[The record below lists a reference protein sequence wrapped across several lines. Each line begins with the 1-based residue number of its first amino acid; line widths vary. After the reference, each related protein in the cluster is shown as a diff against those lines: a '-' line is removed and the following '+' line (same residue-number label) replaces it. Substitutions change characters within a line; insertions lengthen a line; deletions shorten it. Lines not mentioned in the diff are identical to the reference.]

1 MHLHH
6 LFFVWVCV
14 CVCVCVCGGVT
25 LRLAFGRL
33 GPHVRELS
41 LCFPAS
47 TAFHPVSM
55 ASPLKADV
63 FARELSN
70 HPDQT
75 KVSFVL
81 NGLRNG
87 VKLGFH
93 SPQRLQSAKRNKPSV
108 NQHADV
114 VDNYLAHEVA
124 LHRVAGPFP
133 LPSLPNL
140 HVSSF
145 GFIPKKGQP
154 GKWRLIVDLSS
165 PGALS
170 VNDGIN
176 AEDFSLQYIRVDQ
189 IISMISKYGR
199 GALVAKFDLEAA
211 YRNIAVHPSDRYLL
225 GVKWHNLYYVD
236 LALPFRLRSAPFIF
250 YSVAEMVEWI
260 LLNSHNVS
268 DLLHYL
274 DDFITAGPRDS
285 NQCAQNL
292 ASSL

>member
-1 MHLHH
+1 M
-6 LFFVWVCV
+6 WQ
-14 CVCVCVCGGVT
+14 T
-25 LRLAFGRL
+25 WAS
-33 GPHVRELS
+33 LS

-55 ASPLKADV
+55 VSPLKVDV
-63 FARELSN
+63 FAHELSN

-93 SPQRLQSAKRNKPSV
+93 SPRWLQSAKRNKPSV
-108 NQHADV
+108 NQHTDV

-133 LPSLPNL
+133 LPPLPNL

-145 GFIPKKGQP
+145 GVIPKKGQP

-165 PGALS
+165 PGGLS

-176 AEDFSLQYIRVDQ
+176 AEDFSMQYIRVDQ

-199 GALVAKFDLEAA
+199 GALMAKFDLEAA
-211 YRNIAVHPSDRYLL
+211 YRNIAVHPSDCFFFF
-225 GVKWHNLYYVD
+225 GMKWRNLYYVD
-236 LALPFRLRSAPFIF
+236 LALPFSLRSAPFILN
-250 YSVAEMVEWI
+250 SVAEMAEWI

-274 DDFITAGPRDS
+274 DEFITAGPRDS